1 MTISPTIFSKLGE
14 RNPLPP
20 SSTAQP
26 HHGFGDDLR
35 TIVLSLANQARRER
49 SDPRMTL
56 TQAAILGQLYRH
68 GSLLPSEIAEY
79 EKLLAPSVTRALNTM
94 EQRGLVE
101 RSKGKGDRR
110 QVVIT
115 ITEEG
120 TRVIEADRSRRN
132 NFFNGALNSLPEPGR
147 RRVIRALK
155 DLEQMATYTTS
166 EEN

>member
-1 MTISPTIFSKLGE
+1 MTVSPTISLNFGE

-20 SSTAQP
+20 SSNAQS
-26 HHGFGDDLR
+26 HHDFGDDFR
-35 TIVLSLANQARRER
+35 RVVLSLANQARRER
-49 SDPRMTL
+49 SDRRMTL

-68 GSLLPSEIAEY
+68 GSLLPSEIAEF
-79 EKLLAPSVTRALNTM
+79 EQLLAPSVTRALNTL

-115 ITEEG
+115 ITDEG
-120 TRVIEADRSRRN
+120 RQVIEADRARRN
-132 NFFNGALNSLPEPGR
+132 NFFNGALNSLAEPAR

-155 DLEQMATYTTS
+155 DLEQMSLYTTS
-166 EEN
+166 HQQ